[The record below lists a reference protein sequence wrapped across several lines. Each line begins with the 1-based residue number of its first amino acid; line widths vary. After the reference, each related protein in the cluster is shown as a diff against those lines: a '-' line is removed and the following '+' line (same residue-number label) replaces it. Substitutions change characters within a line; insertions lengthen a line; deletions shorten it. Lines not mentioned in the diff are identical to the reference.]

1 MPLMRKAC
9 AIITNEGGLA
19 CHAAIISRELGLPAI
34 IGTRNATNVLK
45 NGDEIEMNMKT
56 GEIKIHR

>member
-1 MPLMRKAC
+1 MRKAC